1 MLPLVALVGRP
12 NVGKS
17 TIFNALTRTRDALVH
32 DQPGVTRDR
41 NYGVCRLDEDN
52 HFLVVDTGGIA
63 EEEEGLAGATTRQ
76 ARAAA
81 AEADLILFVVD
92 AREGTSAMDDEILAW
107 LRKLSRPTLLLINKI
122 DGTDEDTVRSEFA
135 RYGFGEMLTVSA
147 AHRQGLDDLLDEVIQ
162 RLPEEGSGEELD
174 NDPNRIRIAFV
185 GRPNVGKSTL
195 VNRILGEERMIAS
208 DVPGT
213 TRDSIAVD
221 LERDGREYRLI
232 DTAGLRR
239 RSRVDEVV
247 EKFSV
252 VKTMQSIEQCQ
263 VAVLMLDATEGVTD
277 QDATVLGAVLDAGRA
292 LVIAI
297 NKWDGLTEYQ
307 REQAETMLSLKL
319 GFVPWA
325 ESVRIS
331 AKHGSGLREL
341 FCGASR
347 ARIGEQD
354 LHHQRSEQGAGSGL
368 RDQPAADHPRPC
380 LQAALRAPGRFQ
392 PADLH
397 RARHAPE
404 GAAGIVQALPGELLP
419 QALQADRHASE
430 LHLPRGYQL
439 RGQEECPHRAAG
451 QGQAALDEARQ
462 GQVMQEK
469 ATAGPPFSFVIV
481 PASGRPALP
490 HVYRSRS
497 WRTAATSAAMR
508 QRAWHASAAPRC

>member
-52 HFLVVDTGGIA
+52 HFLVVDTGGIS
-63 EEEEGLAGATTRQ
+63 EDDEGLAGATADQ

-81 AEADLILFVVD
+81 GEADLILFVVD
-92 AREGTSAMDDEILAW
+92 ARDGTSALDDEILSW

-122 DGTDEDTVRSEFA
+122 DGTNEDSVRAEFA
-135 RYGFGEMLTVSA
+135 RYGFSEMLTVSA
-147 AHRQGLDDLLDEVIQ
+147 AHRQGLDDLLEEVVQ
-162 RLPEEGSGEELD
+162 RLPEEGSGEEMD
-174 NDPNRIRIAFV
+174 NDPNRMRIAFV

-208 DVPGT
+208 EVPGT

-239 RSRVDEVV
+239 RGRVEEVV

-252 VKTMQSIEQCQ
+252 IKTLQAIEQCQ

-292 LVIAI
+292 LVVAI
-297 NKWDGLTEYQ
+297 NKWDGLTDYQ
-307 REQAETMLSLKL
+307 REQAEALVSRKL

-325 ESVRIS
+325 ETVRIS

-341 FCGASR
+341 FR
-347 ARIGEQD
+347 AI
-354 LHHQRSEQGAGSGL
+354 HQA
-368 RDQPAADHPRPC
+368 
-380 LQAALRAPGRFQ
+380 
-392 PADLH
+392 
-397 RARHAPE
+397 
-404 GAAGIVQALPGELLP
+404 
-419 QALQADRHASE
+419 
-430 LHLPRGYQL
+430 
-439 RGQEECPHRAAG
+439 
-451 QGQAALDEARQ
+451 
-462 GQVMQEK
+462 
-469 ATAGPPFSFVIV
+469 
-481 PASGRPALP
+481 
-490 HVYRSRS
+490 
-497 WRTAATSAAMR
+497 
-508 QRAWHASAAPRC
+508 HASATHEFSTSEVNKALEIAYETNPPPAIRGHVSKLRYVHPGGSNPPTFIVHGTRLKELPESYKRYLENFFRKRFKLIGTPVRFIFKEGANPYEGKKNVLSERQIAKKKRLIKHVKGR

>member
-52 HFLVVDTGGIA
+52 HFLVVDTGGIS
-63 EEEEGLAGATTRQ
+63 EDDEGLAGATADQ

-81 AEADLILFVVD
+81 GEADLILFVVD
-92 AREGTSAMDDEILAW
+92 ARDGTSALDDEILSW

-122 DGTDEDTVRSEFA
+122 DGTNEDTVRAEFA
-135 RYGFGEMLTVSA
+135 RYGFSEMLTVSA
-147 AHRQGLDDLLDEVIQ
+147 AHRQGLDDLLEEVVQ
-162 RLPEEGSGEELD
+162 RLPEEGSGEEMD
-174 NDPNRIRIAFV
+174 NDPNRMRIAFV

-208 DVPGT
+208 EVPGT

-239 RSRVDEVV
+239 RGRVEEVV

-252 VKTMQSIEQCQ
+252 IKTLQAIEQCQ
-263 VAVLMLDATEGVTD
+263 VAVLMLDASEGVTD

-292 LVIAI
+292 LVVAI
-297 NKWDGLTEYQ
+297 NKWDGLTDYQ
-307 REQAETMLSLKL
+307 REQAEALVSRKL

-325 ESVRIS
+325 ETVRIS

-341 FCGASR
+341 FR
-347 ARIGEQD
+347 AI
-354 LHHQRSEQGAGSGL
+354 HQA
-368 RDQPAADHPRPC
+368 
-380 LQAALRAPGRFQ
+380 
-392 PADLH
+392 
-397 RARHAPE
+397 
-404 GAAGIVQALPGELLP
+404 
-419 QALQADRHASE
+419 
-430 LHLPRGYQL
+430 
-439 RGQEECPHRAAG
+439 
-451 QGQAALDEARQ
+451 
-462 GQVMQEK
+462 
-469 ATAGPPFSFVIV
+469 
-481 PASGRPALP
+481 
-490 HVYRSRS
+490 
-497 WRTAATSAAMR
+497 
-508 QRAWHASAAPRC
+508 HASATHEFSTSEVNKALEIAYETNPPPAIRGHVSKLRYVHPGGSNPPTFIVHGTRLKELPESYKRYLENFFRKRFKLIGTPVQFIFREGANPYEGKKNVLSDRQIAKKKRLIKHVKGR

>member
-52 HFLVVDTGGIA
+52 PFLVVDTGGIS
-63 EEEEGLAGATTRQ
+63 EDDEGLAGATADQ

-81 AEADLILFVVD
+81 GEADLILFVVD
-92 AREGTSAMDDEILAW
+92 ARDGTSALDDEILSW

-122 DGTDEDTVRSEFA
+122 DGTNEDTVRAEFA
-135 RYGFGEMLTVSA
+135 RYGFSEMLTVSA
-147 AHRQGLDDLLDEVIQ
+147 AHRQGLDDLLEEVVQ
-162 RLPEEGSGEELD
+162 RLPEEGSGEEMD
-174 NDPNRIRIAFV
+174 NDPNRMRIAFV

-208 DVPGT
+208 EVPGT

-239 RSRVDEVV
+239 RGRVEEVV

-252 VKTMQSIEQCQ
+252 IKTLQAIEQCQ
-263 VAVLMLDATEGVTD
+263 VAVLMLDASEGVTD

-292 LVIAI
+292 LVVAI
-297 NKWDGLTEYQ
+297 NKWDGLTDYQ
-307 REQAETMLSLKL
+307 REQAEALVSRKL

-325 ESVRIS
+325 ETVRIS

-341 FCGASR
+341 FR
-347 ARIGEQD
+347 AI
-354 LHHQRSEQGAGSGL
+354 HQA
-368 RDQPAADHPRPC
+368 
-380 LQAALRAPGRFQ
+380 
-392 PADLH
+392 
-397 RARHAPE
+397 
-404 GAAGIVQALPGELLP
+404 
-419 QALQADRHASE
+419 
-430 LHLPRGYQL
+430 
-439 RGQEECPHRAAG
+439 
-451 QGQAALDEARQ
+451 
-462 GQVMQEK
+462 
-469 ATAGPPFSFVIV
+469 
-481 PASGRPALP
+481 
-490 HVYRSRS
+490 
-497 WRTAATSAAMR
+497 
-508 QRAWHASAAPRC
+508 HASATHEFSTSEVNKALEIAYETNPPPAIRGHVSKLRYVHPGGSNPPTFIVHGTRLKELPESYKRYLENFFRKRFKLIGTPVQFIFREGANPYEGKKNVLSERQIAKKKRLIKHVKAR